1 MNDNSSN
8 NTLESV
14 LTVTVNKLLD
24 VKQNVSTAAEK
35 IEVDGKTIIPIS
47 KISVGFAGGGA
58 DVSNKTKDKT
68 QNPAG
73 TGAGITET
81 PLAFLVVDGADVK
94 LINLTTEN
102 KPKIDAKIIDTV
114 ISLFNKKKQS
124 EK

>member
-1 MNDNSSN
+1 MNDISSN

-24 VKQNVSTAAEK
+24 IKQNVSTTAEK

-58 DVSNKTKDKT
+58 DVSNKTKGKT

-81 PLAFLVVDGADVK
+81 PLAFLVIDGTDAK
-94 LINLTTEN
+94 LINLASESKT
-102 KPKIDAKIIDTV
+102 KLDAKIIDTV
-114 ISLFNKKKQS
+114 ISLFNKKKTS